1 MTTSYLLQAV
11 RDEEILWGGTAWLLG
26 PQTVVTAFHVVG
38 DARRGEWLGAK
49 LPGLEYRLLA
59 ADGSIALQPLDA
71 DEAADIA
78 WLKAA
83 HTPAGVRRRKQDCY
97 CTLFVVQW
105 EEINERTHRE
115 QISAH

>member
-1 MTTSYLLQAV
+1 MTASYLVQAV
-11 RDEEILWGGTAWLLG
+11 RDEEILWGSTAWLLG

-38 DARRGEWLGAK
+38 DARRGEWLCAK
-49 LPGLEYRLLA
+49 LPGLEYRLL
-59 ADGSIALQPLDA
+59 G
-71 DEAADIA
+71 A

-83 HTPAGVRRRKQDCY
+83 HTPAGVRRRKQDCF

-105 EEINERTHRE
+105 EEINERTYRE